1 MLKRTDLRPTPL
13 LALLLVVPATR
24 GSAAGPAEA
33 FHAETVRVGQA
44 EFTIRYGP
52 EDAEAARQISDAL
65 ERAAP
70 VAERWGTLAEPVLIT
85 VHPTHEALEGATH
98 REGYPWMRAW
108 ARRASVDLQS
118 PRTWSR
124 GKASDAAM
132 VQLLTHELT
141 HCATYQAAG
150 VASGGGPRQIPV
162 WFLEGMATVAAG
174 QRTAR
179 RSTLPA
185 RDGVLRDPAPLL
197 RSDSDSV
204 YAVAH
209 EAFLFLL
216 ARAGSDGVRRLV
228 QVMGDGQDFASAF
241 ERAIGMSVEAFR
253 ADFDRRGPSA
263 PQG

>member
-1 MLKRTDLRPTPL
+1 M
-13 LALLLVVPATR
+13 
-24 GSAAGPAEA
+24 
-33 FHAETVRVGQA
+33 ETVRVGQS

-52 EDAEAARQISDAL
+52 DDADAARQISGAL
-65 ERAAP
+65 ERAVP
-70 VAERWGTLAEPVLIT
+70 VAERWGRLAERVLIT
-85 VHPTHEALEGATH
+85 VHPTHEALEAATH

-124 GKASDAAM
+124 GKASDAGM
-132 VQLLTHELT
+132 VQILTHELT

-150 VASGGGPRQIPV
+150 AASDGAPRRIPV

-174 QRTAR
+174 QRTTLH
-179 RSTLPA
+179 STTA
-185 RDGVLRDPAPLL
+185 TDEAVLGDPAGLL

-209 EAFLFLL
+209 DAFLFLL
-216 ARAGSDGVRRLV
+216 ASAGNDRVRHLI
-228 QVMGDGQDFASAF
+228 QFMGDGQDFPTAF
-241 ERAIGMSVEAFR
+241 RGAIGIPLERFQI
-253 ADFDRRGPSA
+253 DFDRRRSA